1 MSNKYYDTP
10 WRKRTRKGRHYQKLI
25 LSIILVVL
33 SILVMG
39 MAWYFVANF
48 GRAQSSIEYSRDDIA
63 YDTPIQAV
71 HEMSGKN
78 LEAIP
83 FLPKGNPQPEIAI
96 QDDFFDF
103 GSVGPTEV
111 VQHDF
116 VIANL
121 GQAPLTISRAYT
133 TCGCTTADFTASVIP
148 PGKVSIIT
156 MIYDAGLHDARGQ
169 TVRRGIIIENNDPKN
184 PQVELWA
191 QAAVRKNP

>member
-1 MSNKYYDTP
+1 MSNKYYDTQMN
-10 WRKRTRKGRHYQKLI
+10 KRTRRDRHFQTLI
-25 LSIILVVL
+25 PSIILVVL
-33 SILVMG
+33 SVLVMG
-39 MAWYFVANF
+39 MVWYFVTNY
-48 GRAQSSIEYSRDDIA
+48 GRAQSSIVYTTDDIA
-63 YDTPIQAV
+63 HDKPIQAV
-71 HEMSGKN
+71 HEMNGKN

-83 FLPKGNPQPEIAI
+83 FLPLGNPQPEIVI

-111 VQHDF
+111 VRHDF

-133 TCGCTTADFTASVIP
+133 TCGCTTAVFTASVIP
-148 PGKVSIIT
+148 SGNVSIVT
-156 MIYDAGLHDARGQ
+156 MIYDAGLHDARGL

-191 QAAVRKNP
+191 QAVVRENP